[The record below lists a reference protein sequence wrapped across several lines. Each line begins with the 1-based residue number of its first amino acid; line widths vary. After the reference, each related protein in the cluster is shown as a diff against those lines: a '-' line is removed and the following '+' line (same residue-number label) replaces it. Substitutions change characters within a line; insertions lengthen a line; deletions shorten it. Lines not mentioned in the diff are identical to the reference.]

1 MAVQNRVFEIKTIKG
16 VVLKNL
22 FEVVKQYIKETNF
35 VVGPGGLEI
44 SSIDSS
50 ENSITF
56 VKLDAQ
62 KFESFESKRVC
73 VFGIDTVVLYKTIKS
88 CNKREIVTMYMN
100 EGEEESFYIELSDID
115 IGKRK
120 VYKIPVLD
128 LPVGKVNAQDI
139 EYSSVMNMS
148 TSQFQQIVKDIGV
161 LDGRIVEIKSIGKRL
176 ILSCTDGVAEFK
188 TTINEDVVETGKES
202 LIKFLANS
210 ENIVQGRFKVSYLT
224 NFIKASHLCEN
235 MNILLSNDSP
245 LTLEYYVADLGI
257 LRLMLIPFTE

>member
-1 MAVQNRVFEIKTIKG
+1 MAPSRIFEIKTIKG

-35 VVGPGGLEI
+35 VVGPSGLEI

-62 KFESFESKRVC
+62 KFESFHSSRVC

-100 EGEEESFYIELSDID
+100 EDEEESFYIELTDID
-115 IGKRK
+115 VGKK
-120 VYKIPVLD
+120 KMYKIPVLE
-128 LPVGKVNAQDI
+128 LSIGKVNAQDI

-148 TSQFQQIVKDIGV
+148 TAQFQQIVKDIGV

-176 ILSCTDGVAEFK
+176 ILSCNDGIADFT
-188 TTINEDVVETGKES
+188 TTINENLVQTDKES
-202 LIKFLANS
+202 SIKFERNS
-210 ENIVQGRFKVSYLT
+210 EGIVQGRFKVSYLT

-245 LTLEYYVADLGI
+245 LTLEYFVADLGI
-257 LRLMLIPFTE
+257 LRLMLIPFTD